1 MKLNRYN
8 NRATQVEPLWSYVQ
22 ALRNAMPH
30 DGILVT
36 DMTSVAY
43 YSRVYYHTYIPRSY
57 FTSSYSGNLGSAFPT
72 SLGVKI
78 AKPKQTVVSISGD
91 GGFLFNSQELATA
104 VQFGIN
110 VIAVVFNDS
119 AYGNVKRDMKEM
131 FNNKNL
137 GSDLINPDFVKLAD
151 SYGVAGFKADSPE
164 SLEET
169 LKKAITL
176 NKTALIEVSIGETL
190 SPFIVEMATKD

>member
-1 MKLNRYN
+1 
-8 NRATQVEPLWSYVQ
+8 
-22 ALRNAMPH
+22 
-30 DGILVT
+30 
-36 DMTSVAY
+36 
-43 YSRVYYHTYIPRSY
+43 
-57 FTSSYSGNLGSAFPT
+57 
-72 SLGVKI
+72 
-78 AKPKQTVVSISGD
+78 
-91 GGFLFNSQELATA
+91 
-104 VQFGIN
+104 
-110 VIAVVFNDS
+110 
-119 AYGNVKRDMKEM
+119 M

-151 SYGVAGFKADSPE
+151 SYGVAGFRADSPE